1 MSRYRIR
8 KKEEAEVATE
18 SLNDIMF
25 FLMLFFLIVSTLVNP
40 NVIKLMLPN
49 SKSSASMAKQPI
61 TLTITKDKLIFLN
74 SEKTS
79 ILIENLEERLKNLA
93 ELKENPTIVLRIDQ
107 SLSIQDLVNVLQI
120 GNELKV
126 KMVLATENSKK

>member
-1 MSRYRIR
+1 MR

-79 ILIENLEERLKNLA
+79 ILIENLEKRLQNIA

>member
-40 NVIKLMLPN
+40 NVIKLSLPN
-49 SKSSASMAKQPI
+49 SKSSSSMAKQPI
-61 TLTITKDKLIFLN
+61 TLTITQDKLIFLN
-74 SEKTS
+74 SEKQS
-79 ILIENLEERLKNLA
+79 IAVENLENRLLQLA
-93 ELKENPTIVLRIDQ
+93 ELKDNPTIVLRLDQ
-107 SLSIQDLVNVLQI
+107 SLTVQDLVNVLQI
-120 GNELKV
+120 GNKLKI
-126 KMVLATENSKK
+126 KMVMATKEAK